1 MLAKRQHRL
10 AMIFTTI
17 CNISHLLRSPMTII
31 CENPKLDIYILDS
44 ENPFMHSTYA
54 KRGYM

>member
-31 CENPKLDIYILDS
+31 CENPNLDHYMPDS
-44 ENPFMHSTYA
+44 DLPFMYSMYA
-54 KRGYM
+54 NRGYM

>member
-17 CNISHLLRSPMTII
+17 CNISHLLRSP